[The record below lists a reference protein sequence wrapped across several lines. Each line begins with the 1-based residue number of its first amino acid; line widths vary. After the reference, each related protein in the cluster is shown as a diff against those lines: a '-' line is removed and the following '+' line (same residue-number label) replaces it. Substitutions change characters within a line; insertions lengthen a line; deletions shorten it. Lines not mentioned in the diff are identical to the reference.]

1 MDDAL
6 SKDENPQ
13 ADDIV
18 KVAQSLCARDKEAWD
33 EVYRHALDD
42 LNFQNPD
49 LEGAQWDA
57 ADYQAR
63 IDSRRPALTIDQLS
77 QFVHQVAN
85 DIRMNTPAINVI
97 PSGSGAN
104 DDTAEI
110 FKGLIRNIEYRSN
123 ADDVYDNASLSA
135 IRCSLGF
142 IQVDH
147 DYVDDE
153 GFEQELLIK
162 RVINPLSCWIDA
174 DSIECDG
181 RDAKHG
187 TILEPI
193 LVSEFKRQYPGKD
206 PVSFGEDSPRTDYK
220 DEDVINLAHFYR
232 LKETARDIGVDAM
245 GAVVD
250 YAEGMSKKRTV
261 KKTTVERYKL
271 SGKDVL
277 EETTFPGRYIPIIP
291 VYGEENWIN
300 GKRHL
305 LSLIRRAKD
314 PQRMQNYWASL
325 ETELLQKM
333 PNAPV
338 MVAGGQID
346 DYIDDWRNP
355 AKAAALRY
363 KSTDAKGNQLP
374 APQRL
379 EPPTIPTGIVNARRE
394 AIEDIKAS
402 MGLYNASI
410 GARSNET
417 SGKAIN
423 ARKAE
428 GDVAT
433 FHFGDNLVRSIT
445 QVGRVLVCAI
455 PEIYDTPRIVRIIG
469 KEDEPKEV
477 GINGRMVGD
486 QEIAYDLTQGKYDIR
501 VTTGASFTT
510 KRQETASAL
519 AELISRQPELSAIM
533 GDIFFKNSDFA
544 GADAM
549 ASRMEKWIE
558 KNNPGMIDKEGKEVD
573 PRVQQMEAKMMEMQQ
588 IIQQGAQEL
597 QALQQELAS
606 KKYDMQLKLRDS
618 EMKAQ
623 TETEKMGLEQQK
635 LAVDAQLKE
644 QELMIKQKE
653 LELKE
658 KELELKIL
666 EALSSEDDGME
677 DEGEIISKLEMVRNK
692 NQQRQGLMA
701 QEMER
706 RAQLQQVKQEKEA
719 LEAMQRQAI
728 IDGIQGTQQMI
739 GSLAQAI
746 NKPKSIVF
754 NKENKPIG
762 IR

>member
-1 MDDAL
+1 M
-6 SKDENPQ
+6 
-13 ADDIV
+13 
-18 KVAQSLCARDKEAWD
+18 ARDKEAWD

-85 DIRMNTPAINVI
+85 DIRMNTPSINVI
-97 PSGSGAN
+97 PSGNGA
-104 DDTAEI
+104 DEETAKI

-142 IQVDH
+142 IQIDH

-162 RVINPLSCWIDA
+162 RVVNPLSCWIDA
-174 DSIECDG
+174 DSVECDG

-193 LVSEFKRQYPGKD
+193 LVSEFKRQYPSKD
-206 PVSFGEDSPRTDYK
+206 PVSFGDDSPRTDYK

-232 LKETARDIGVDAM
+232 LKEEAKDIGVDAM
-245 GAVVD
+245 GQTVD
-250 YAEGMSKKRTV
+250 YAEGMAKKRTI
-261 KKTTVERYKL
+261 KKTIVERYKL

-277 EETTFPGRYIPIIP
+277 EQTTFPGKYIPIVP

-300 GKRHL
+300 GKRHV

-363 KSTDAKGNQLP
+363 KTVDAKGNQLP

-455 PEIYDTPRIVRIIG
+455 PEIYDTPRIIRIIG
-469 KEDEPKEV
+469 VEDEPKEV
-477 GINGRMVGD
+477 GINGKMLPE
-486 QEIAYDLTQGKYDIR
+486 QEAAYDLAKGKYDVR

-519 AELISRQPELSAIM
+519 AELIARQPELSAIM

-544 GADAM
+544 GSEAM
-549 ASRMEKWIE
+549 AERMEKWIE
-558 KNNPGMIDKEGKEVD
+558 KNNPGMIEKEEGEEQPD
-573 PRVQQMEAKMMEMQQ
+573 PQKIQMQQMIEAM
-588 IIQQGAQEL
+588 
-597 QALQQELAS
+597 QQEL
-606 KKYDMQLKLRDS
+606 MQLK
-618 EMKAQ
+618 MQ
-623 TETEKMGLEQQK
+623 EQSKQGELQIK
-635 LAVDAQLKE
+635 QGDLQLKAA
-644 QELMIKQKE
+644 E
-653 LELKE
+653 LELK
-658 KELELKIL
+658 KEELALREAETLAKYKIEEQKIGADVTKAKL
-666 EALSSEDDGME
+666 DARTASPDLAMVDGELNEGGVSPLQQIME
-677 DEGEIISKLEMVRNK
+677 VFVANA
-692 NQQRQGLMA
+692 NQQNQLLAASLQKIAESQQQSAQIIAQGDAMVAA
-701 QEMER
+701 QMSKPR
-706 RAQLQQVKQEKEA
+706 RV
-719 LEAMQRQAI
+719 I
-728 IDGIQGTQQMI
+728 YNPDGTIAGVQ
-739 GSLAQAI
+739 
-746 NKPKSIVF
+746 
-754 NKENKPIG
+754 
-762 IR
+762 

>member
-1 MDDAL
+1 ML
-6 SKDENPQ
+6 DENPE

-18 KVAQSLCARDKEAWD
+18 KTAQRLFTRDKEAWT
-33 EVYRHALDD
+33 EVYQHALND
-42 LNFQNPD
+42 LDFQNPD
-49 LEGAQWDA
+49 REGAQWDPT
-57 ADYQAR
+57 DYQNR
-63 IDSRRPALTIDQLS
+63 INSRRPALTIDQLS

-97 PSGSGAN
+97 PSGNGA
-104 DDTAEI
+104 DEDTAEI

-135 IRCSLGF
+135 IRCSIGF

-147 DYVDDE
+147 DYTDDD

-162 RVINPLSCWIDA
+162 RVINPLACWIDA

-187 TILEPI
+187 TLLDPI
-193 LVSEFKRQYPGKD
+193 LVSDFKKEYPGKD
-206 PVSFGEDSPRTDYK
+206 AVSFGEENVQTDYK
-220 DEDVINLAHFYR
+220 DEDVINIAHFFR
-232 LKETARDIGVDAM
+232 LKEETKEISVDAL
-245 GAVVD
+245 GNIVP
-250 YAEGMSKKRTV
+250 YAEGMEKKRVV
-261 KKTTVERYKL
+261 KNITVERYKM

-277 EETTFPGRYIPIIP
+277 EKTTFPGRYIPLVP

-300 GKRHL
+300 GKRHI

-338 MVAGGQID
+338 MVAAGQID
-346 DYIDDWRNP
+346 DYIDDWRTP
-355 AKAAALRY
+355 SKAAALRY
-363 KSTDAKGNQLP
+363 NTIDAKGNQLP
-374 APQRL
+374 MPQRL

-417 SGKAIN
+417 SGVAIQ
-423 ARKAE
+423 RRQQE

-445 QVGRVLVCAI
+445 QVGRILVCAI
-455 PEIYDTPRIVRIIG
+455 PEIYDTPRVIRIIG

-477 GINGRMVGD
+477 GINGKMSED
-486 QEIAYDLTQGKYDIR
+486 QEIAYDLTQGKYDVR

-519 AELISRQPELSAIM
+519 SELISRQPELAGIM

-544 GADAM
+544 GAEAM

-558 KNNPGMIDKEGKEVD
+558 KNNPGMIEKDGEEVD
-573 PRVQQMEAKMMEMQQ
+573 PRVQQMQGQMMEMQQ

-597 QALQQELAS
+597 ERLQQELAN
-606 KKYDMQLKLRDS
+606 KKYDMQLKLHES
-618 EMKAQ
+618 ELRAQ
-623 TETEKMGLEQQK
+623 TDAEKISLEQQK
-635 LAVDAQLKE
+635 LVVDSQSEAEKNKLDQQKLFMDTQIKE
-644 QELMIKQKE
+644 QELAIKQKE

-658 KELELKIL
+658 LEL
-666 EALSSEDDGME
+666 
-677 DEGEIISKLEMVRNK
+677 
-692 NQQRQGLMA
+692 
-701 QEMER
+701 
-706 RAQLQQVKQEKEA
+706 QVKFIEMQKPKDQPQMQEPKESGEHEA
-719 LEAMQRQAI
+719 LEMQAFVG
-728 IDGIQGTQQMI
+728 GINGVKEMI
-739 GSLAQAI
+739 GSLAAAI
-746 NKPKSIVF
+746 NKPKSIVY
-754 NKENKPIG
+754 NSENKPIG
-762 IR
+762 IK

>member
-1 MDDAL
+1 M
-6 SKDENPQ
+6 SKDENPE

-18 KVAQSLCARDKEAWD
+18 KIAQGLCARDKEAWD

-85 DIRMNTPAINVI
+85 DIRMNTPSINVI
-97 PSGSGAN
+97 PSGNGA
-104 DDTAEI
+104 DEETAKI

-162 RVINPLSCWIDA
+162 RVVNPLSCWIDA
-174 DSIECDG
+174 DSVECDG

-193 LVSEFKRQYPGKD
+193 LVSEFKKQYPGKD

-232 LKETARDIGVDAM
+232 LKEESRDIGVDAM
-245 GAVVD
+245 GQTVD
-250 YAEGMSKKRTV
+250 YAEGMAKKRTI
-261 KKTTVERYKL
+261 KKTIVERYKM

-277 EETTFPGRYIPIIP
+277 EQTTFPGKYIPLVP

-300 GKRHL
+300 GKRHV

-363 KSTDAKGNQLP
+363 KTTDAKGNQLP

-445 QVGRVLVCAI
+445 QVGRILVCAI
-455 PEIYDTPRIVRIIG
+455 PEIYDTPRIIRIIG
-469 KEDEPKEV
+469 VEDEPREV
-477 GINGRMVGD
+477 GINGKMLPG
-486 QEIAYDLTQGKYDIR
+486 QETAYDLAKGKYDVR

-519 AELISRQPELSAIM
+519 AELIARQPELSAIM

-544 GADAM
+544 GSEAM
-549 ASRMEKWIE
+549 AERMEKWIE
-558 KNNPGMIDKEGKEVD
+558 KNNPGMIEKEEGEEQPD
-573 PRVQQMEAKMMEMQQ
+573 PQKIQMQQMIEAMQQ
-588 IIQQGAQEL
+588 ELMQLKMQEQSKQGELQIKQGDLQLKAQEL
-597 QALQQELAS
+597 QLKKEELALKEAETIAKYRIDEQKINAEVTKAKLDARTASPDLAMVDGELNEGGISPLQQ
-606 KKYDMQLKLRDS
+606 
-618 EMKAQ
+618 
-623 TETEKMGLEQQK
+623 
-635 LAVDAQLKE
+635 
-644 QELMIKQKE
+644 I
-653 LELKE
+653 
-658 KELELKIL
+658 
-666 EALSSEDDGME
+666 ME
-677 DEGEIISKLEMVRNK
+677 VFAANA
-692 NQQRQGLMA
+692 NQQNQLLAASLQKIAESQQQSAQIIAQGDAMVAA
-701 QEMER
+701 QMSKPR
-706 RAQLQQVKQEKEA
+706 RVVYNP
-719 LEAMQRQAI
+719 
-728 IDGIQGTQQMI
+728 DGTIAGVQ
-739 GSLAQAI
+739 
-746 NKPKSIVF
+746 
-754 NKENKPIG
+754 
-762 IR
+762 

>member
-1 MDDAL
+1 MEDT
-6 SKDENPQ
+6 EPE

-18 KVAQSLCARDKEAWD
+18 KLAQKLFTRDKEAWT
-33 EVYRHALDD
+33 EVYQQALDD
-42 LNFQNPD
+42 LEFQNPD
-49 LEGAQWDA
+49 VEGAQWDPT
-57 ADYQAR
+57 DYQNR

-85 DIRMNTPAINVI
+85 DIRMNTPAINVL
-97 PSGSGAN
+97 PSGNGA
-104 DDTAEI
+104 DEETAEI

-147 DYVDDE
+147 DYTDGE

-162 RVINPLSCWIDA
+162 RVINPLACWIDA
-174 DSIECDG
+174 ESIECDG

-187 TILEPI
+187 TILDPI
-193 LVSEFKRQYPGKD
+193 LVSQFKREYPGKD
-206 PVSFGEDSPRTDYK
+206 AVSFGDERVQTDYK
-220 DEDVINLAHFYR
+220 DEDVINIAHFFR
-232 LKETARDIGVDAM
+232 LKEDTRDISVDAM
-245 GAVVD
+245 GATVD
-250 YAEGMSKKRTV
+250 YAEGMSKKRSI
-261 KKTTVERYKL
+261 KKITVERYKM

-277 EETTFPGRYIPIIP
+277 EKTTFPGRYIPLVP

-300 GKRHL
+300 GKRHI

-338 MVAGGQID
+338 MVAAGQID

-363 KSTDAKGNQLP
+363 KHVDAKGNPIP

-417 SGKAIN
+417 SGVAIQ
-423 ARKAE
+423 RRQQE

-445 QVGRVLVCAI
+445 QVGRILVCAI
-455 PEIYDTPRIVRIIG
+455 PEIYDTPRIIRIIG
-469 KEDEPKEV
+469 IEDEPSEV
-477 GINGRMVGD
+477 GINGKMVED
-486 QEIAYDLTQGKYDIR
+486 QEKAFDLTQGKYDVR

-510 KRQETASAL
+510 KRQETATAL
-519 AELISRQPELSAIM
+519 SDLIARQPELAAIM
-533 GDIFFKNSDFA
+533 GDIFFRNSDFA

-558 KNNPGMIDKEGKEVD
+558 KNNPGMIEKEGEPVD
-573 PRVQQMEAKMMEMQQ
+573 PQVMQLQQQMQQMQMEAQQLVTENQQLKMDSQNKQGELQIKQGDLQLKASEIELKREELALKEAEAVAKFKLEGKKIDAEMMRSTGEEDMPISEEEVLARLQAIRGQKAKQEEQEAMMQQ
-588 IIQQGAQEL
+588 QMMVQQQAQAELVRIEQEKAMREAQDDAIKQQQL
-597 QALQQELAS
+597 QAL
-606 KKYDMQLKLRDS
+606 
-618 EMKAQ
+618 
-623 TETEKMGLEQQK
+623 
-635 LAVDAQLKE
+635 
-644 QELMIKQKE
+644 
-653 LELKE
+653 
-658 KELELKIL
+658 
-666 EALSSEDDGME
+666 
-677 DEGEIISKLEMVRNK
+677 
-692 NQQRQGLMA
+692 
-701 QEMER
+701 
-706 RAQLQQVKQEKEA
+706 
-719 LEAMQRQAI
+719 
-728 IDGIQGTQQMI
+728 IQGVN
-739 GSLAQAI
+739 AI
-746 NKPKSIVF
+746 VTSMNKK
-754 NKENKPIG
+754 KEVLYNPDGTIAGVK
-762 IR
+762 